1 MKSLEFTV
9 YLIAGMSEETFSPV
23 IMVGN
28 PYDSIRTSYTWQELS
43 QEGVARVSDLIE
55 NVKSKNA
62 DIESKIGSYGMENFC
77 YQNVYIKQN
86 DYLIGLQDD
95 KELNTIFED
104 FQTDSLSFT
113 YLYVAGGA
121 SVHYMGLRFDV
132 HLSREQIHANKPH
145 VHVIHDD
152 VSVRYSLE
160 TFERFSQDKGSR
172 FHDQYEKKRILPFL
186 REHKEELMGRWKM
199 AMNGYIPPQI
209 AEDGCQYCKES

>member
-1 MKSLEFTV
+1 MKTLEFTV

-23 IMVGN
+23 IMVGS
-28 PYDSIRTSYTWQELS
+28 PYDRIHTAYTWQELS
-43 QEGVARVSDLIE
+43 EQGIKRVSDLIE
-55 NVKSKNA
+55 NIKIKNA

-77 YQNVYIKQN
+77 YQNVYLRRD
-86 DYLIGLQDD
+86 DYLVGLQDD

-104 FQTDSLSFT
+104 FQTDALSFA

-121 SVHYMGLRFDV
+121 SVHYMGFRFDV

-172 FHDQYEKKRILPFL
+172 FHDQHEKKRILPFL
-186 REHKEELMGRWKM
+186 RKHKEELMGRWKM

>member
-23 IMVGN
+23 IMVDN
-28 PYDSIRTSYTWQELS
+28 PYDSIQTAYTWQELS
-43 QEGVARVSDLIE
+43 EQGIKRVSDLIE
-55 NVKSKNA
+55 NVKTKNA

-77 YQNVYIKQN
+77 YQNVYLKQK
-86 DYLIGLQDD
+86 DYLIGLQED
-95 KELNTIFED
+95 KALNTIFED
-104 FQTDSLSFT
+104 FKSDTLSFA

-121 SVHYMGLRFDV
+121 SRHYMGFRFDV

-152 VSVRYSLE
+152 ISVRYSLE
-160 TFERFSQDKGSR
+160 SFERFPQDKGSR
-172 FHDQYEKKRILPFL
+172 FHEQHEKKRILPFI
-186 REHKEELMGRWKM
+186 RNNKEELMDLWKL